1 MGNQRSVVT
10 HPSRANSWGALT
22 PWRTRLRCACVGE
35 WPHWA
40 CVTLFTLIGSVLWN
54 WSINQ
59 WKKYIIISTNH
70 EGPEAF
76 QISLFQDV
84 LQWGLFVP
92 LFQRYRLILWEFFK
106 SSGFFRAHG
115 VLPNVVK
122 CPTCHRDCIY
132 RESQRIWRCTG
143 SYLMR
148 ASIPLKARIATARHS
163 RGRLGRRIR

>member
-76 QISLFQDV
+76 QISLFQKMSCCESC
-84 LQWGLFVP
+84 LFHYFIGITSFYENSSRAVD
-92 LFQRYRLILWEFFK
+92 FFMLTA
-106 SSGFFRAHG
+106 F
-115 VLPNVVK
+115 
-122 CPTCHRDCIY
+122 
-132 RESQRIWRCTG
+132 
-143 SYLMR
+143 YLMWWSVWR
-148 ASIPLKARIATARHS
+148 ATETVFTERAREFGGVQGVIWCAPLSPSRHA
-163 RGRLGRRIR
+163 